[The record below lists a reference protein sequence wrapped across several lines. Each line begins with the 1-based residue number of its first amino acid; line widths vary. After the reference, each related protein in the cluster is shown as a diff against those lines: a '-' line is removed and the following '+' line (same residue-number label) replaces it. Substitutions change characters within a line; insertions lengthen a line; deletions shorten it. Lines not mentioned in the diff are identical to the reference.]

1 MAKKVEPR
9 EERLQLML
17 DREELHA
24 IEDWRFR
31 MRMPSRS
38 AAVRE
43 LIRRGLLVE
52 ADQVETLG
60 KHSRDF
66 GITRP
71 GGGRRRGPSSEGH

>member
-1 MAKKVEPR
+1 MAKRAEPR

-24 IEDWRFR
+24 VDDWRFR

-43 LIRRGLLVE
+43 LIRLGLA
-52 ADQVETLG
+52 ADAGQIETSG

-66 GITRP
+66 GITRLSGGRKRAP
-71 GGGRRRGPSSEGH
+71 GGDNR

>member
-1 MAKKVEPR
+1 MARKVDPR
-9 EERLQLML
+9 EERLQIML

-24 IEDWRFR
+24 VDDWRFR

-43 LIRRGLLVE
+43 LIRRGLAAE
-52 ADQVETLG
+52 AEQVETSG

-66 GITRP
+66 GITKL
-71 GGGRRRGPSSEGH
+71 GGGRKRGPGSDSR